1 MATENKG
8 RLGRTLKGES
18 LKKATFL
25 RGSERLRR
33 KQKRQKAQMSS
44 DTCSTRRQADVF
56 EIREREDAACRV
68 MDELIAQEQEQ
79 RQSEIKQE
87 RVSQGDSTHLLSL
100 AVWITLLRELRR
112 AGEEEERQ
120 E

>member
-1 MATENKG
+1 
-8 RLGRTLKGES
+8 
-18 LKKATFL
+18 
-25 RGSERLRR
+25 
-33 KQKRQKAQMSS
+33 MSS